1 MLKKFTVL
9 MPIVLIS
16 VGITG
21 CSGTKPQQTKSTATQ
36 KQIIK
41 VPAASANETEVEAV
55 VYEKRSPKR
64 NIRKAINSRS
74 YNNNVSPFSR
84 KLSNAAIQRLQ
95 SRVRYDGKYVKI
107 AYPWGDVPSNI
118 GVCTDV
124 VIRSY
129 RKLGIDLQK
138 EVHKDMTT
146 AFNSYPNPQK
156 WGLSRPDTNIDH
168 RRVYNLR
175 KFFQRK
181 GAALPI
187 TRNARDYK
195 PGDLVT
201 WMVGPDLPH
210 IGLVVDRPSRAD
222 PNRMMIVHNIAQGPQ
237 MEDVLFRFRITGH
250 YRYTPAHVGNAPQ
263 TYYASNQSQPRR
275 NQMSHAQLV
284 QAANLLGTGTQSRVV
299 ATPHRVAA
307 APKSL
312 SNSELIDQ
320 MVRLNSKP
328 GPVVNAKHGS
338 VKLAK
343 LTNSEINA
351 LLIK

>member
-1 MLKKFTVL
+1 MLKKITVL
-9 MPIVLIS
+9 LPIVLIS
-16 VGITG
+16 VGMTG
-21 CSGTKPQQTKSTATQ
+21 CSGTKPRQVKKSMSASKQIVKVPMTSATQ
-36 KQIIK
+36 AK
-41 VPAASANETEVEAV
+41 VDSI

-64 NIRKAINSRS
+64 NIRKATNPRR
-74 YNNNVSPFSR
+74 NNVGHFSR
-84 KLSNAAIQRLQ
+84 KLSNAALQRLQ

-138 EVHKDMTT
+138 EVHQDMTA
-146 AFNSYPNPQK
+146 AFNSYPNPRK

-187 TRNARDYK
+187 TRNPRDYK

-210 IGLVVDRPSRAD
+210 IGVVVDRPSRAD
-222 PNRMMIVHNIAQGPQ
+222 PNRMMIVHNIARGPQ
-237 MEDVLFRFRITGH
+237 MEDVLFRFPITGH
-250 YRYTPAHVGNAPQ
+250 YRYTSAHVGNSPQ
-263 TYYASNQSQPRR
+263 TYYASRQPQPRR
-275 NQMSHAQLV
+275 NQMSRAQLL
-284 QAANLLGTGTQSRVV
+284 QAAHLLGAGTQSRAIPQGGTQVV
-299 ATPHRVAA
+299 SNTDLMNNVV
-307 APKSL
+307 SL
-312 SNSELIDQ
+312 KNVSA
-320 MVRLNSKP
+320 
-328 GPVVNAKHGS
+328 PVVK
-338 VKLAK
+338 VKNRTMELAT
-343 LTNSEINA
+343 LTNDEISA